1 MALRRKPVRYE
12 RVLVVSLGGRGSSI
26 PTPTWGVLVCT
37 CQHWYGTGQKTYRD
51 LLGRGKNPNRI
62 EVFGECVEAACSAT
76 RTVPSFLRVGSF
88 ELLSLPAS
96 LFFIGGCQQSPY
108 WEGLHLLG
116 EWVGRGMLR
125 LEGVEWG
132 GENRTVWGKKLVLEV
147 LEKGREDRCWHW
159 GHRPTYPVGK
169 C

>member
-1 MALRRKPVRYE
+1 M
-12 RVLVVSLGGRGSSI
+12 
-26 PTPTWGVLVCT
+26 
-37 CQHWYGTGQKTYRD
+37 
-51 LLGRGKNPNRI
+51 
-62 EVFGECVEAACSAT
+62 
-76 RTVPSFLRVGSF
+76 PSFLRVGSF

-147 LEKGREDRCWHW
+147 LEKGREDRCWMERVRDCS
-159 GHRPTYPVGK
+159 GHMFCGRGPICTMGVISRMQSTQTIGWFLARAIRLDLTNS
-169 C
+169 